1 MSQSYAPLLEKLNIT
16 ALNPMQERAF
26 ETITGKDNVV
36 LISPTGSGKT
46 LAFLLPCIQL
56 LRPAQPHVQLLII
69 VPSRELAIQ
78 TEQVFKKMGTG
89 FKVTTCYGGHAVGI
103 EENNLV
109 EPPAVLIGTP
119 GRIGHH
125 LRTGALHL
133 EHTHMLVLDEFDKS
147 LEAGFDEDM
156 SHIIARCSH
165 LKKRILTSA
174 TLGEEIPS
182 FVGLQHPVQLNFSQA
197 SETAKTSLRI
207 KSVRVAGDDKLEALM
222 LLLGKA
228 AQSSVIVFCNHRE
241 AVDRISQQLKEFNI
255 GHGIYH
261 GGMEQPDRE
270 KTLIR
275 LRNQSVRLLVA
286 TDLAARGL
294 DIPEIETI
302 IHYQLPMTED
312 SMIHRNGR
320 TARMQASGTVYF
332 LLDQDDHLPKFLDME
347 PEEEQLPRNFVMP
360 PAGDWATLYISA
372 GKKDKV
378 NKTDIVG
385 MLIRKG
391 RLQKEEIGR
400 IEVLDHVAYVAVK
413 TAKAQ
418 AVLQL
423 VKGEKVKNVKVKI
436 ALAS

>member
-1 MSQSYAPLLEKLNIT
+1 MPYNYAPLLEKLHIT
-16 ALNPMQERAF
+16 TLNPMQERAL
-26 ETITGKDNVV
+26 ETITGKDDVV

-46 LAFLLPCIQL
+46 LAFLLPCIPL
-56 LRPAQPHVQLLII
+56 LKPGQQDVQLLVV

-89 FKVTTCYGGHAVGI
+89 FKVSTCYGGHAVGI

-125 LRTGALHL
+125 LRTGALSL
-133 EHTHMLVLDEFDKS
+133 EKTQTLVLDEFDKS
-147 LEAGFDEDM
+147 LEAGFDDDM
-156 SHIIARCSH
+156 SHIISRCSH

-174 TLGEEIPS
+174 TLGGEIPA
-182 FVGLQHPVQLNFSQA
+182 FVGLQHPVQLNFSKEP
-197 SETAKTSLRI
+197 ETAKASLSI

-228 AQSSVIVFCNHRE
+228 AQGSVIVFCNHRE
-241 AVDRISQQLKEFNI
+241 AVDRISQQLREFRI

-294 DIPEIETI
+294 DIPEIDTI

-312 SMIHRNGR
+312 IMIHRNGR

-332 LLDQDDHLPKFLDME
+332 LLDQDDHLPKFLDIT
-347 PEEEQLPRNFVMP
+347 PEEEKLPRNFVMP
-360 PAGDWATLYISA
+360 PISDWTTLYVSA

-391 RLQKEEIGR
+391 KLQKEEIGR

-413 TAKAQ
+413 TAKAN

-423 VKGEKVKNVKVKI
+423 VKGEKVKNIKVKV

>member
-1 MSQSYAPLLEKLNIT
+1 MSYNYAPLLEKLHIK
-16 ALNPMQERAF
+16 ALNPMQERAL
-26 ETITGKDNVV
+26 ETIISNDNVV

-46 LAFLLPCIQL
+46 LAFLLPCLQL
-56 LRPAQPHVQLLII
+56 LRPAQPHVQLLIV

-78 TEQVFKKMGTG
+78 TEQVFRKMGTG
-89 FKVTTCYGGHAVGI
+89 FKVSTCYGGHAVGI

-119 GRIGHH
+119 GRLGHH
-125 LRTGALHL
+125 IRTGTLHL
-133 EHTHMLVLDEFDKS
+133 ERTQTLVLDEFDKS

-156 SHIIARCSH
+156 SYIISRCSH

-174 TLGEEIPS
+174 TVGEEIPA
-182 FVGLQHPVQLNFSQA
+182 FVGLQHPVQLNFSTG
-197 SETAKTSLRI
+197 SETAKASLSIR
-207 KSVRVAGDDKLEALM
+207 SVRVAGDDKLEALM

-228 AQSSVIVFCNHRE
+228 AQGSVIVFCNHRE
-241 AVDRISQQLKEFNI
+241 AVDRISQQLREFNI

-261 GGMEQPDRE
+261 GGMEQPERE

-302 IHYQLPMTED
+302 IHYQLPLTED

-332 LLDQDDHLPKFLDME
+332 LLDQEDHLPKFLDIK
-347 PEEEQLPRNFVMP
+347 PEEEELPRKLVMP
-360 PAGDWATLYISA
+360 PASEWATLYLSA

-391 RLQKEEIGR
+391 KLRKEEIGR
-400 IEVLDHVAYVAVK
+400 IEVLDHAAYVAVK
-413 TAKAQ
+413 AAKVH

-423 VKGEKVKNVKVKI
+423 VKGEKVKNLKVKI
-436 ALAS
+436 APAS

>member
-1 MSQSYAPLLEKLNIT
+1 MFENYAPLLEKLNIS
-16 ALNPMQERAF
+16 ALNPMQERAL
-26 ETITGKDNVV
+26 ETITSKDSVV

-56 LRPAQPHVQLLII
+56 LKTGQPQVQLLIV

-89 FKVTTCYGGHAVGI
+89 FKVSTCYGGHAVGI

-125 LRTGALHL
+125 IRTGAVNL
-133 EHTHMLVLDEFDKS
+133 EKTQFLVLDEFDKS

-156 SHIIARCSH
+156 SQIIKRCSH

-174 TLGEEIPS
+174 TAGEAIPS
-182 FVGLQHPVQLNFSQA
+182 FVGLQHPVQLNFSQE
-197 SETAKTSLRI
+197 SETAKASLKI
-207 KSVRVAGDDKLEALM
+207 KTVRVAGDDKLEALM

-228 AQSSVIVFCNHRE
+228 AQQSAIVFCNHRE
-241 AVDRISQQLKEFNI
+241 AVDRISQQLREFNI
-255 GHGIYH
+255 EHGIYH
-261 GGMEQPDRE
+261 GGMEQADRE

-347 PEEEQLPRNFVMP
+347 PEEEKLPHTFVMP
-360 PAGDWATLYISA
+360 PASDWTTLYISA
-372 GKKDKV
+372 GKKEKV

-385 MLIRKG
+385 MLIQKG
-391 RLQKEEIGR
+391 KLQKEEIGR

-413 TAKAQ
+413 AAKAR
-418 AVLQL
+418 AALQL
-423 VKGEKVKNVKVKI
+423 VKSEKVKNLKVKI
-436 ALAS
+436 AIAS

>member
-1 MSQSYAPLLEKLNIT
+1 MFEHYAPLLEKLNIT
-16 ALNPMQERAF
+16 ALNPMQERAL
-26 ETITGKDNVV
+26 ETIQNKDNVV

-46 LAFLLPCIQL
+46 LAFLLPCIRL
-56 LRPAQPHVQLLII
+56 LQSGQHHVQLLIV

-89 FKVTTCYGGHAVGI
+89 FKVSTCYGGHAVSI
-103 EENNLV
+103 EENNLL

-125 LRTGALHL
+125 IRTGALNL
-133 EHTHMLVLDEFDKS
+133 EKTQTLVLDEFDKS
-147 LEAGFDEDM
+147 LEVGFDEDM
-156 SHIIARCSH
+156 SHIITRCSH

-174 TLGEEIPS
+174 TAGEEIPA
-182 FVGLQHPVQLNFSQA
+182 FVGLQNPVQLNFSQE
-197 SETAKTSLRI
+197 SETAKATLRI

-222 LLLGKA
+222 LLLGKV
-228 AQSSVIVFCNHRE
+228 AQGSVIVFCNHRE
-241 AVDRISQQLKEFNI
+241 AVDRISQQLREFNI

-332 LLDQDDHLPKFLDME
+332 LLDQDDHLPKFLDVE
-347 PEEEQLPRNFVMP
+347 PEEEKLPRNFVMP
-360 PAGDWATLYISA
+360 PASDWATLYISA

-391 RLQKEEIGR
+391 KLQKEEVGR

-413 TAKAQ
+413 TAKAN

-423 VKGEKVKNVKVKI
+423 VKGEKVKNLKVKI
-436 ALAS
+436 AVAS

>member
-1 MSQSYAPLLEKLNIT
+1 MFENYTPLLEKLHIS
-16 ALNPMQERAF
+16 ALNPMQEKAL
-26 ETITGKDNVV
+26 ETIKAKDGVV

-46 LAFLLPCIQL
+46 LAFLLPCIQFL
-56 LRPAQPHVQLLII
+56 KQGQHQIQLLIV

-89 FKVTTCYGGHAVGI
+89 FKVSTCYGGHAVGI
-103 EENNLV
+103 EENNLI

-125 LRTGALHL
+125 IRTGALNL

-156 SHIIARCSH
+156 TQIIKRCHH

-174 TLGEEIPS
+174 TVGEEIPS
-182 FVGLQHPVQLNFSQA
+182 FVGLQHPVKLNFSHE
-197 SETAKTSLRI
+197 SETTKASLKV

-228 AQSSVIVFCNHRE
+228 AQQSAIVFCNHRE
-241 AVDRISQQLKEFNI
+241 AVDRISQQLREFKI
-255 GHGIYH
+255 GHGVYH

-332 LLDQDDHLPKFLDME
+332 LLDQDDHLPKFLDMA
-347 PEEEQLPRNFVMP
+347 PEEEQLPRNFVVP
-360 PAGDWATLYISA
+360 PPSDWDTLYISA

-385 MLIRKG
+385 MLIQKG
-391 RLQKEEIGR
+391 KLAKEEIGR

-413 TAKAQ
+413 RIRAN

-423 VKGEKVKNVKVKI
+423 VKGEKVKNLKVKI
-436 ALAS
+436 DRAS

>member
-1 MSQSYAPLLEKLNIT
+1 MFEHYAPLLEKLKIT
-16 ALNPMQERAF
+16 ALNPMQEKAL
-26 ETITGKDNVV
+26 ETIAVKDNVV

-56 LRPAQPHVQLLII
+56 LKPGRHGIQLLIV

-78 TEQVFKKMGTG
+78 TGQVFKKMGTG
-89 FKVTTCYGGHAVGI
+89 FKVSTCYGGHAVGI
-103 EENNLV
+103 EENNLL

-125 LRTGALHL
+125 LRTGAVTL
-133 EHTHMLVLDEFDKS
+133 EKTQTLVLDEFDKS

-156 SHIIARCSH
+156 SHIISRCSH

-174 TLGEEIPS
+174 TAGGDIPS
-182 FVGLQHPVQLNFSQA
+182 FVGLQHPVQLNFSKEP
-197 SETAKTSLRI
+197 ETAKPSL
-207 KSVRVAGDDKLEALM
+207 KLKMVRVAGDDKLEALM

-228 AQSSVIVFCNHRE
+228 AQGPAIVFCNHRE

-275 LRNQSVRLLVA
+275 LRNQSVHLLVA

-294 DIPEIETI
+294 DIPEIETV

-332 LLDQDDHLPKFLDME
+332 LLDQDDHLPEFLDAV
-347 PEEEQLPRNFVMP
+347 PEEEKLPRHFAV
-360 PAGDWATLYISA
+360 PAASAWTTLYISA

-378 NKTDIVG
+378 GKTDIVG

-391 RLQKEEIGR
+391 KLQKEEIGR
-400 IEVLDHVAYVAVK
+400 IEVLDHTAYVAVK
-413 TAKAQ
+413 AAKAN

-423 VKGEKVKNVKVKI
+423 VKNEKVKNLKVKI
-436 ALAS
+436 ARAS

>member
-1 MSQSYAPLLEKLNIT
+1 MFEHYAPLLEKLNIT
-16 ALNPMQERAF
+16 ALNPMQERAL
-26 ETITGKDNVV
+26 ETIQHKDNVV

-46 LAFLLPCIQL
+46 LAFLLPCIRL
-56 LRPAQPHVQLLII
+56 LQSGQHHVQLLIV

-89 FKVTTCYGGHAVGI
+89 FKVSTCYGGHAVSI
-103 EENNLV
+103 EENNLL

-125 LRTGALHL
+125 IRTGALNL
-133 EHTHMLVLDEFDKS
+133 EKTQTLVLDEFDKS

-156 SHIIARCSH
+156 SHIITRCSH

-174 TLGEEIPS
+174 TAGEEIPA
-182 FVGLQHPVQLNFSQA
+182 FVGLQNPVQLNFSQE
-197 SETAKTSLRI
+197 SETAKATLRI

-222 LLLGKA
+222 LLLGKV
-228 AQSSVIVFCNHRE
+228 AQGSVIVFCNHRE
-241 AVDRISQQLKEFNI
+241 AVDRISQQLREFNI

-332 LLDQDDHLPKFLDME
+332 LLDQDDHLPKFLDVE
-347 PEEEQLPRNFVMP
+347 PEEEKLPRNFVMP
-360 PAGDWATLYISA
+360 PASDWATLYISA

-391 RLQKEEIGR
+391 KLQKEEVGR

-413 TAKAQ
+413 TAKAN

-423 VKGEKVKNVKVKI
+423 VKGEKVKNLKVKI
-436 ALAS
+436 AVAS